1 MHDIKKT
8 KKIKSLVLS
17 GGGFKGITYIGLIRY
32 LEENNLFSSIETFV
46 GTSAGSIICCFLSLG
61 YNSKELEQIT
71 KLIFPKFYQYQTIT
85 IDAIINILNTYGL
98 EEGQKIN
105 QLYKRLFIKK
115 GFSPFITFKELFLKT
130 KKKLIMTAT
139 NLNKQKGININ
150 YETFPNLMVIKGL
163 EMSTRIPV
171 LFNPII
177 YKNDYI
183 VDGGITNNFAINQIQ
198 DKSTM
203 LGVYVRDNNVIRNFS
218 SFIISVLSTFINLQP
233 NNHRYNDNCFNIEL
247 YDVSSYSEKVSNKD
261 IDLIINQGY
270 QQTEKYFK
278 T

>member
-1 MHDIKKT
+1 
-8 KKIKSLVLS
+8 
-17 GGGFKGITYIGLIRY
+17 
-32 LEENNLFSSIETFV
+32 
-46 GTSAGSIICCFLSLG
+46 
-61 YNSKELEQIT
+61 
-71 KLIFPKFYQYQTIT
+71 
-85 IDAIINILNTYGL
+85 
-98 EEGQKIN
+98 
-105 QLYKRLFIKK
+105 K